1 METRLFYMVED
12 DYNISS
18 LYPTKEKW
26 LESLKYQLE
35 VEVDYEDI
43 YQEESEIKLNDAIN
57 LKSNEVITSNGF
69 YFSIEEVKVLY
80 FDNEGL
86 VVRYCDYNNEVYF
99 YTWNEERYDFQE
111 EDVISSY
118 YEEEQIKV
126 VVNKFVK
133 DLRARKEKLIKEIMC
148 VLNSRG
154 K

>member
-57 LKSNEVITSNGF
+57 LKSNEVITSNTPNEPEIVLIAPKSNWGF
-69 YFSIEEVKVLY
+69 IWGSV
-80 FDNEGL
+80 
-86 VVRYCDYNNEVYF
+86 
-99 YTWNEERYDFQE
+99 
-111 EDVISSY
+111 
-118 YEEEQIKV
+118 
-126 VVNKFVK
+126 
-133 DLRARKEKLIKEIMC
+133 M
-148 VLNSRG
+148 
-154 K
+154 